1 MVNILSRLKRL
12 NKKQLQKICDILKKK
27 YKKTDTKK
35 DIILLLLKPL
45 NNRTFKFIELLGE
58 SIYDSSFQKRHPNWS
73 EIGYGIYDPEKEGY
87 IDNCPRIDR
96 LYKWSEIKPEV
107 DEVKQQN
114 RIQITEGER
123 LFRVDS

>member
-1 MVNILSRLKRL
+1 MVSIISRLKRL

-35 DIILLLLKPL
+35 DIISLLLKPL
-45 NNRTFKFIELLGE
+45 NNRMFKFMELLGE

-87 IDNCPRIDR
+87 IDSCPRLDR
-96 LYKWSEIKPEV
+96 LYKWSEIKSSFLM
-107 DEVKQQN
+107 KQIIHTTYN
-114 RIQITEGER
+114 GKY
-123 LFRVDS
+123 L